1 MRVTL
6 VISTLRGGGAERVV
20 SNMANYWARKGW
32 SVTVLTIFHGPDAP
46 CYQLDPRVV
55 HRDMRSCRNLRES
68 KPDASALRAMKEIF
82 DESSPIERRTLIPEL
97 GFISALRAAIIDT
110 RPQFVISFI
119 NLTNIR
125 VLLATRGLGLP
136 VIVSERDDPYRDPIP
151 EGPTQLR
158 RRLYPMATYLVAQ
171 TEEAADYFAAEV
183 GDRRR
188 AIPNPVLQPELPESG
203 NGASGPKAGRILVGM
218 GRLVEEKGFS
228 LLLSAFSMVAPKHP
242 SWSLQVWGEGPQR
255 EALERLSRSL
265 NVEDRVRLP
274 GFTGRPFE
282 VLSRAD
288 LFALSSLIEG
298 FPNALCEAMACGL
311 PVVSFNCSSGI
322 RQIIRDGVDGLLVR
336 AEDPSALAAALDRLM
351 DDEEERRRLALKA
364 LEITERFGLDK
375 TMARWEQLVLHSA

>member
-20 SNMANYWARKGW
+20 TNMANYWARKDW
-32 SVTVLTIFHGPDAP
+32 SVTVLTIFHGPDP
-46 CYQLDPRVV
+46 PSYQLDPRVV
-55 HRDMRSCRNLRES
+55 HRDMRFCRNLRES
-68 KPDASALRAMKEIF
+68 KPNASALRAMKEIF
-82 DESSPIERRTLIPEL
+82 DESSPVERKTLIPEL
-97 GFISALRAAIIDT
+97 GFISALRNAIIDT
-110 RPQFVISFI
+110 RPHFVVSFI

-151 EGPTQLR
+151 EGPAQLR

-171 TEEAADYFAAEV
+171 TQEAADYFASEV

-188 AIPNPVLQPELPESG
+188 AIPNPVLQPELREPG
-203 NGASGPKAGRILVGM
+203 NGARGHKDGRILVGM

-228 LLLSAFSMVAPKHP
+228 LLLSAFSMVAGRHP
-242 SWSLQVWGEGPQR
+242 SWSLQIWGEGPQR
-255 EALERLSRSL
+255 EALERLSRAL
-265 NVEDRVRLP
+265 NISDRVRMP
-274 GFTGRPFE
+274 GFTGHPFE

-288 LFALSSLIEG
+288 LFAMSSLIEG

-336 AEDPSALAAALDRLM
+336 AEDPSALAVGLERLM
-351 DDEEERRRLALKA
+351 DDEEERGRLALKA
-364 LEITERFGLDK
+364 LEITDRFGLEK
-375 TMARWEQLVLHSA
+375 TMARWEQLVLDSA

>member
-1 MRVTL
+1 
-6 VISTLRGGGAERVV
+6 
-20 SNMANYWARKGW
+20 
-32 SVTVLTIFHGPDAP
+32 
-46 CYQLDPRVV
+46 
-55 HRDMRSCRNLRES
+55 
-68 KPDASALRAMKEIF
+68 MKEIF
-82 DESSPIERRTLIPEL
+82 DESSPVERKTLIPEL
-97 GFISALRAAIIDT
+97 GFISALRNAIIDT
-110 RPQFVISFI
+110 QPHFVVSFI

-151 EGPTQLR
+151 EGPAQLR

-188 AIPNPVLQPELPESG
+188 AIPNPVLQPELREPG
-203 NGASGPKAGRILVGM
+203 NGARGPHDGRILVGM

-228 LLLSAFSMVAPKHP
+228 LLLSAFSLVAGRHP
-242 SWSLQVWGEGPQR
+242 SWSLQIWGEGPQR
-255 EALERLSRSL
+255 EALERLSRAL
-265 NVEDRVRLP
+265 NISDRVRMP
-274 GFTGRPFE
+274 GFTGHPFE

-288 LFALSSLIEG
+288 LFAMSSLIEG

-322 RQIIRDGVDGLLVR
+322 RQIIRDGVDGLIVR
-336 AEDPSALAAALDRLM
+336 AEDPSALAVGLERLM

-364 LEITERFGLDK
+364 LEITDRFGLEK
-375 TMARWEQLVLHSA
+375 TMARWEQLVLDSA